1 MIVSRLLCTNAVG
14 SHGSGGTLPLQWWAR
29 RTCPSF
35 KLCDR
40 AKLAR
45 HPRLRPLVP
54 LAVVEHN
61 RVAVGDRLTL

>member
-14 SHGSGGTLPLQWWAR
+14 SHGSGETLPLQWWP
-29 RTCPSF
+29 PSHVPF
-35 KLCDR
+35 FQAMR
-40 AKLAR
+40 PGKLAR

-61 RVAVGDRLTL
+61 CG